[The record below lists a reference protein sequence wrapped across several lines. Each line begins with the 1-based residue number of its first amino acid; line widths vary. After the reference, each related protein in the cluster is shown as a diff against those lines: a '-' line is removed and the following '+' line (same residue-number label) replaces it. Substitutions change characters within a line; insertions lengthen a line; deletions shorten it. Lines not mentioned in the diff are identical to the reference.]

1 MKVTIAIVAF
11 LAAAAAVPVAQTDGN
26 KINSGVN
33 INADDRGAGSNTGG
47 GAGNNSGGG
56 AGIDNKYV
64 VLDCPGQGEA
74 TSLKRRK
81 FSSSEAAANKHR
93 KPH

>member
-1 MKVTIAIVAF
+1 MKVTIAIAAL
-11 LAAAAAVPVAQTDGN
+11 LAAAAAVPVARTDGN
-26 KINSGVN
+26 KINNVN
-33 INADDRGAGSNTGG
+33 IDADDRGAGSNTGG

-64 VLDCPGQGEA
+64 FVDCSDRDEA
-74 TSLKRRK
+74 TSLKSRK
-81 FSSSEAAANKHR
+81 PGSNEAAANDHR